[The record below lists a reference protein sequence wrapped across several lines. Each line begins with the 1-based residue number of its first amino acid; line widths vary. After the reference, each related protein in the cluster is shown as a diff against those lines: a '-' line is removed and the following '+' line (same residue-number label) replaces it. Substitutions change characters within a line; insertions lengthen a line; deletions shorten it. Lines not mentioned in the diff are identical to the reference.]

1 MQVRKISLPC
11 SKPPRSGTIPP
22 NTAQYMLDPTTK
34 QLIAACRRGSSPA
47 QRQLFEQH
55 QARLFTI
62 CLRYAR
68 DRHEA
73 QDILQEA
80 FLAIFRDLGQYSGAG
95 AFEGWLHRVTVRS
108 ALQYLRRKNPLR
120 FADDFADLPDTH
132 WKVQPDTELNSAAI
146 LQMVQQLPD
155 GYRTVFNLHC
165 VEGYDYAEIA
175 VELGIGESTVRSQYT
190 RACKQLRGLVEKFL
204 TITM

>member
-1 MQVRKISLPC
+1 
-11 SKPPRSGTIPP
+11 
-22 NTAQYMLDPTTK
+22 MLDQSLK
-34 QLIAACRRGSSPA
+34 QLLTACRRGNSQA

-55 QARLFTI
+55 QIRLFSI

-80 FLAIFRDLGQYSGAG
+80 FLAIFRDLGQYNGKG

-108 ALQYLRRKNPLR
+108 ALQHLRRKNPLR
-120 FADDFADLPDTH
+120 FADDYDDLPADTRQ
-132 WKVQPDTELNSAAI
+132 VSPDMELNSAAI
-146 LQMVQQLPD
+146 LQMVQKLPD

-165 VEGYDYAEIA
+165 MEGFSYTEIA
-175 VELGIGESTVRSQYT
+175 TELGITESTVRSQYT
-190 RACKQLRGLVEKFL
+190 RACRQLRGLVEKFL
-204 TITM
+204 TISI